1 MNRNYLKIAWRI
13 LMRNKANTAIN
24 IIGLGLGFSISI
36 LMMIYVWHQQSF
48 DKYHSNYDRISRLV
62 IDFNMPDGTSSH
74 VPFTT
79 GDIADYLKDEVPSV
93 EAICRFYDEG
103 LMEVLIESTEARF
116 PDQPIF
122 YSDAGIF
129 QIFDFPLIAGD
140 PKTALAEPNTLVIS
154 RTLAERYFG
163 NDDPMDK
170 TLWVGRF
177 YYRITG
183 VAEDLPSNS
192 HLQFAM
198 LASFSTLTGP
208 RENVV
213 ERYGTSFFTYLLR
226 HAEADA
232 RTFELDVARV
242 ADHYANERFG
252 PRGVSI
258 AHSLQPLSR
267 IFLYSDFT
275 HGNNVATSM
284 VSGDIRNVYIF
295 SFLALVIVLIAVFNF
310 VNLIT
315 VQSEKRAREIGMR
328 KVMGAHRKDMVFQF
342 IGESLLLTAMAF
354 VFALFLNE
362 LLIHPFSQLMDENF
376 HLAYWQQ
383 PGLLLAVL
391 GFVLLIGVLAG
402 LYPALYLSRFQPIK
416 VLKGVADSRGRT
428 YKLRKVLVGAQF
440 AISIFL
446 VVSVLLLNRQVNYMK
461 HKDIGFDREH
471 LVTLGK
477 FSPAIQNSYPSLKAE
492 LLQNTSIQDV
502 TASMFTPGLP
512 RGTSPIYKRG
522 DDPSASTRIYWNL
535 VHENYLDA
543 YGMQIV
549 EGENFHPRMR
559 TDVTPV
565 ILNQAAVRRMGLENP
580 IGQEIVFWNEPV
592 RVIGVVQDYNFLSMH
607 HVIEPLLLVFRTDL
621 TFQISLR
628 ISSENIAQTLTFIR
642 ERFEA
647 IDPNFYFDPVFI
659 DDAFA
664 AMYRTEERTHKLVTA
679 GALLAIIISFM
690 GLYAL
695 TSFSIIKRIKEI
707 GIRKTLGA
715 SATSILLLLFR
726 DLRNWILLG
735 NLVAWPVAFYV
746 VSRWLENFAFRIHLW
761 DYWYLFVLAGM
772 LAAVVG
778 AAATFMHAWG
788 ALKVNPVNSLKAE

>member
-1 MNRNYLKIAWRI
+1 
-13 LMRNKANTAIN
+13 
-24 IIGLGLGFSISI
+24 
-36 LMMIYVWHQQSF
+36 
-48 DKYHSNYDRISRLV
+48 
-62 IDFNMPDGTSSH
+62 
-74 VPFTT
+74 
-79 GDIADYLKDEVPSV
+79 
-93 EAICRFYDEG
+93 
-103 LMEVLIESTEARF
+103 
-116 PDQPIF
+116 
-122 YSDAGIF
+122 
-129 QIFDFPLIAGD
+129 
-140 PKTALAEPNTLVIS
+140 
-154 RTLAERYFG
+154 
-163 NDDPMDK
+163 
-170 TLWVGRF
+170 
-177 YYRITG
+177 
-183 VAEDLPSNS
+183 
-192 HLQFAM
+192 
-198 LASFSTLTGP
+198 
-208 RENVV
+208 
-213 ERYGTSFFTYLLR
+213 
-226 HAEADA
+226 
-232 RTFELDVARV
+232 
-242 ADHYANERFG
+242 
-252 PRGVSI
+252 
-258 AHSLQPLSR
+258 
-267 IFLYSDFT
+267 
-275 HGNNVATSM
+275 M

-746 VSRWLENFAFRIHLW
+746 VSRWLENFAFRIDLW
-761 DYWYLFVLAGM
+761 NYWYLFILAGA
-772 LAAVVG
+772 LAALVG
-778 AAATFMHAWG
+778 MGATFIHAWG
-788 ALKVNPVNSLKAE
+788 ALKTNPAISLTAE